1 MPATT
6 PHTPQPARRRILFL
20 TPQLP
25 YPPEQGA
32 ALRNYSLICQVAQ
45 HHAVSLL
52 TFAPDSQGPASSSP
66 LQELCQIVRTVPPPE
81 RTSGDRL
88 RTLALTRL
96 PDMARR
102 LQSAPFT
109 QALRDLV
116 TREPF
121 DVIQVE
127 GIEMAPYGTL
137 VRQWLG
143 ERFPAKTEAG
153 REQGAESR
161 SPALVFDDHNAEYVL
176 QQRACLADARRPA
189 RWPAALYSLVQW
201 RRLARFERRFCR
213 DADVVVAVSE
223 ADARA
228 LQRLDPS
235 LDPLVVPNG
244 VDTGR
249 YHPDLPDT
257 LPLRHPAV
265 VFTGKMDYRPNVD
278 AMLWFHRRVWPR
290 VLAAI
295 TDAHLYIVGKSPH
308 PRLAPLRGDPSVTIT
323 GWVPDVLP
331 YLAGADVV
339 VAPMRTGGGTQL
351 KVLEAMAAGRPLVT
365 TTFGAEGVGLTPGQH
380 ALVEDD
386 PARQA
391 QAIGRLLADR
401 AAARAL
407 ATAGRRLVVE
417 RYDWS
422 VVAARLE
429 DVYAS
434 L

>member
-1 MPATT
+1 MSATT
-6 PHTPQPARRRILFL
+6 PHEPRPAPRRILFL

-32 ALRNYSLICQVAQ
+32 ALRNYSLICQVARQ
-45 HHAVSLL
+45 HLVSLL
-52 TFAPDSQGPASSSP
+52 TFAPDDHPGCGP
-66 LQELCQIVRTVPPPE
+66 LQELCHLVHTVPPPE
-81 RTSGDRL
+81 RTRSDRL

-102 LQSAPFT
+102 LESGPFT
-109 QALRDLV
+109 AALRDLV
-116 TREPF
+116 TREPY
-121 DVIQVE
+121 DIVQIE
-127 GIEMAPYGTL
+127 GIEMAPYGLL
-137 VRQWLG
+137 VRRWLG
-143 ERFPAKTEAG
+143 ERSPAGPQGEDG
-153 REQGAESR
+153 RGAER
-161 SPALVFDDHNAEYVL
+161 ASPALVFDDHNAEYVL
-176 QQRACLADARRPA
+176 QRRACLADAVRPG

-201 RRLARFERRFCR
+201 QRLARFERRVCR
-213 DADVVVAVSE
+213 QADQVVAVSA

-228 LQRLDPS
+228 LRRLEPS
-235 LDPLVVPNG
+235 LSPLVVPNG

-249 YHPDLPDT
+249 YRPDLIDT

-278 AMLWFHRRVWPR
+278 AVLWFHRRVWPR
-290 VLAAI
+290 VLVQAP
-295 TDAHLYIVGKSPH
+295 DAHWYVVGKSPH
-308 PRLAPLRGDPSVTIT
+308 PRLAPLMADPSVTVT

-351 KVLEAMAAGRPLVT
+351 KVLEALAAGRPLVT

-386 PARQA
+386 PAGQA
-391 QAIGRLLADR
+391 QAIITLLTDR
-401 AAARAL
+401 AAAQTMAM
-407 ATAGRRLVVE
+407 AGRELVVAS
-417 RYDWS
+417 YDWA
-422 VVAARLE
+422 VVTASLE
-429 DVYAS
+429 GVYAS